1 MKARRSYRRWTV
13 NDILGLIRSAGA
25 ARIAAIIGVTMGV
38 AIALGLIVARI
49 GETPLS
55 ILYADLDLR
64 DAQAVSQR
72 LDQQGVR
79 YEIRERGG
87 RASILAQR
95 DETARLKLSLAA
107 DGVVRSSGVGYEIFD
122 GDSAF
127 GSTFFQQNINRLRAL
142 EGELARTIASIAG
155 VRAARVHLVLPE
167 RELFARDR
175 KAASASI
182 VVDAPSGLDQRSVR
196 AIVNLAATAVP
207 ELAPERVTV
216 LDASGALL
224 ASGQADN
231 AIAGSAADERIA
243 ATETRLRR
251 TVEDLVGRIVGAENL
266 RVQVAAEMDFNRVTE
281 NAEIIDPNS
290 QTVLSSTSIE
300 ETSDSNEPSLGRGV
314 TVANALPGSQAAGL
328 QGAANTSTTRRTQET
343 TNYEISRTVRSEV
356 REQGSVKRLS
366 VAVAIN
372 QADTPRGAQELARID
387 ALVKSAIGYS
397 QARGDRVE
405 IVEIAFQPDAAPA
418 AAQGAAARSPALT
431 EEQSMRLA
439 EVGALGLIGLALIY
453 FVLRPMLAAPAGAPA
468 ARAAEDGGV
477 TALIGPSAPRPLPA
491 PNRAFEEKLDLARV
505 EGQVKASSLNKV
517 SEVVRGHADE
527 SAGILKNWIRQ
538 AS

>member
-1 MKARRSYRRWTV
+1 MKARQSYRRWTV

-38 AIALGLIVARI
+38 ALALGLIVARI
-49 GETPLS
+49 GEPPLA

-72 LDQQGVR
+72 LDQMGVR
-79 YEIRERGG
+79 YHIRERGG
-87 RASILAQR
+87 SASILAPR
-95 DETARLKLSLAA
+95 DEAARLKLSLAA

-122 GDSAF
+122 GESAF
-127 GSTFFQQNINRLRAL
+127 GSTSFQQNINRLRAL
-142 EGELARTIASIAG
+142 EGELARTIASISG

-167 RELFARDR
+167 RELFARER

-224 ASGQADN
+224 ASGQTDSSVA
-231 AIAGSAADERIA
+231 ATAADERIT

-251 TVEDLVGRIVGAENL
+251 TVEDLVGRIVGEENL

-300 ETSDSNEPSLGRGV
+300 ETSDASEPSLGRGV
-314 TVANALPGSQAAGL
+314 TVANALPGAQQAAL

-372 QADTPRGAQELARID
+372 QADAPRGAQELARID
-387 ALVKSAIGYS
+387 ALVKSAVGYS

-405 IVEIAFQPDAAPA
+405 IVEIRFQPDAAPVS
-418 AAQGAAARSPALT
+418 AQGVTARSPALSQD
-431 EEQSMRLA
+431 QSMRLA

-453 FVLRPMLAAPAGAPA
+453 FVLRPMLSAPASTLQH
-468 ARAAEDGGV
+468 RADNDGV
-477 TALIGPSAPRPLPA
+477 TALISQSAPRPLPA